1 MSPLRAIGEE
11 DAGSARGD
19 GKVGVKLA
27 LLALLALAGCGLPV
41 ETGDMPWFSKW
52 PESGQDVLDPKLRAA
67 LDLQGPQPE
76 FRVQPLDEVRSNF
89 AEMAAKLP
97 KLNEKLAK
105 VETRAVEAFRVRVYT
120 PEGKGPWPALL
131 YIHGGGWVLG
141 DLESHDDVCRSL
153 AKRTPCVVVSVDYR
167 RSPETKYPVPLDD
180 CERALGWLA
189 GHAGELG
196 VDPARMAVGGDS
208 AGGNLAAG
216 LAIRV
221 RDKGGPRIAFQLLI
235 YPATDRSV
243 GRDSQ
248 REFAS
253 GFGLSRSN
261 MQWFWDC
268 YLAKTS
274 DRENPEVSPLR
285 ARSLKGLPPAFVLTA
300 HSDVLRDEGE
310 EFAKRL
316 DQAGVRVTAVRFRAM
331 NHGFIR
337 MGAVYP
343 QADQALTMLAEA
355 LRSNLKVDR

>member
-1 MSPLRAIGEE
+1 MS
-11 DAGSARGD
+11 
-19 GKVGVKLA
+19 
-27 LLALLALAGCGLPV
+27 
-41 ETGDMPWFSKW
+41 WFSRW
-52 PESGQDVLDPKLRAA
+52 PEQGEDKLDPKLRAA

-76 FRVQPLDEVRSNF
+76 FRGQPLAEVRANF
-89 AEMAAKLP
+89 DKMAAALP
-97 KLNEKLAK
+97 RLDEKLAK
-105 VETRAVEAFRVRVYT
+105 VETKTLEAFRVRVYT

-153 AKRTPCVVVSVDYR
+153 AHRTPCVVVSVNYR
-167 RSPETKYPVPLDD
+167 RSPEVEYPVPLDD
-180 CERALGWLA
+180 CEAALRWLVE
-189 GHAGELG
+189 HAKNLQ
-196 VDPARMAVGGDS
+196 VDPAKLAVGGDS

-221 RDKGGPRIAFQLLI
+221 RDKGGPRIAYQLLI

-248 REFAS
+248 REFAT

-268 YLAKTS
+268 YLRETA

-285 ARSLKGLPPAFVLTA
+285 AKSLKGLPPAFVLTA

-310 EFAKRL
+310 EFARAL
-316 DQAGVRVTAVRFRAM
+316 HEAGVPVKCVRFRAM

-343 QADQALTMLAEA
+343 HASQGLTVLADMLRLN
-355 LRSNLKVDR
+355 LR

>member
-1 MSPLRAIGEE
+1 MS
-11 DAGSARGD
+11 
-19 GKVGVKLA
+19 
-27 LLALLALAGCGLPV
+27 
-41 ETGDMPWFSKW
+41 WFRKW
-52 PESGQDVLDPKLRAA
+52 PEQGEDKLDPKLRAA

-76 FRVQPLDEVRSNF
+76 FRGQPLAEVRANF
-89 AEMAAKLP
+89 DKMAAALP
-97 KLNEKLAK
+97 RLNEKLAT
-105 VETRAVEAFRVRVYT
+105 VETRTVEAFRVRVYT

-153 AKRTPCVVVSVDYR
+153 AHRTPCVVVSVDYR
-167 RSPETKYPVPLDD
+167 RSPEVKYPVPLDD
-180 CERALGWLA
+180 CETALRWLVE
-189 GHAGELG
+189 HAKDLSL
-196 VDPARMAVGGDS
+196 DPARVAVGGDS

-221 RDKGGPRIAFQLLI
+221 RDKGGPKIAYQLLI

-248 REFAS
+248 REFAT

-268 YLAKTS
+268 FLRETA
-274 DRENPEVSPLR
+274 DRDNPEVSPLR
-285 ARSLKGLPPAFVLTA
+285 AKSLKGLPPAFVLTA
-300 HSDVLRDEGE
+300 HSDVLSDEGE
-310 EFAKRL
+310 EFARAL
-316 DQAGVRVTAVRFRAM
+316 HQAGVPVSCVRFRAM

-343 QADQALTMLAEA
+343 QASEGLTVLADM
-355 LRSNLKVDR
+355 LRSNIR